1 MPYTQ
6 GDKHLNW
13 LEKILMPIY
22 GWVTRRLIS
31 ARYKQLGLK
40 EMRLSRPE
48 GTWAYVT
55 GGQGPALILVHGFGA
70 NKENWLAVAPKLM
83 KTHTVYIPDLIGFG
97 ESSKPVDVSYSVTAQ
112 CERLV
117 GFADALGISQ
127 FHVGGNS
134 MGGYIA
140 GALAGLYPQRV
151 TSAWMLNPA
160 GVQGAEHSEV
170 AKAFLEQGQLVL
182 VPENYAQYQ
191 AIVQMCFSGEP
202 PAMPGFMRK
211 YFGWVNI
218 SNRQL
223 LKQVFYDFTNP
234 EVNPTL
240 NEMVSKAT
248 AKMLLVWGDQDR
260 LVDASGLTVLKQA
273 NPAIQTQLLEN
284 TGHCPM
290 VDRPKQVLEAYLA
303 FQAAT

>member
-1 MPYTQ
+1 M
-6 GDKHLNW
+6 NW
-13 LEKILMPIY
+13 FEKILMRVY

-40 EMRLSRPE
+40 ELRLQRPE
-48 GTWAYVT
+48 GGWSYVT

-70 NKENWLAVAPKLM
+70 NKENWLAVAPRLM

-97 ESSKPVDVSYSVTAQ
+97 ESDKPTQVSYTVSAQ
-112 CERLV
+112 SERLI

-134 MGGYIA
+134 MGGYIS
-140 GALAGLYPQRV
+140 GVLAGLYPERV
-151 TSAWMLNPA
+151 LSAWMLNPA
-160 GVQGAEHSEV
+160 GVQGAEPSEV
-170 AKAFLEQGQLVL
+170 AKAFLEQGRLVL
-182 VPENYAQYQ
+182 VPENYGQYQ
-191 AIVQMCFSGEP
+191 NIVQMCFSGEP

-211 YFGWVNI
+211 YFGWVNVM
-218 SNRQL
+218 NRDL

-234 EVNPTL
+234 EANPTL
-240 NEMVSKAT
+240 NDMVTKAR
-248 AKMLLVWGDQDR
+248 ARMLLVWGDQDR
-260 LVDASGLTVLKQA
+260 LVDVSGLQVLKQV

-303 FQAAT
+303 FQAAA